1 MQESGEDYLETI
13 LLLKMRQGYV
23 RAIDIANEMGY
34 SKASISR
41 AVKILKEQELVY
53 LDDNRMINFT
63 PEGRAKA
70 EMIYERHQLITAFLN
85 QILEV
90 PVDIAENDACRI
102 EHVVSHETVQAII
115 KKMEESGFEKP
126 TSK

>member
-23 RAIDIANEMGY
+23 RSIDIANEMEY

-41 AVKILKEQELVY
+41 AIKILKEQNLVY

-63 PEGRAKA
+63 PAGKEKA
-70 EMIYERHQLITAFLN
+70 EMIYERHRIITAFLGQFLN
-85 QILEV
+85 VSQET
-90 PVDIAENDACRI
+90 AEKDACRI
-102 EHVVSHETVQAII
+102 EHVISEETIKAISQKLDEAGI
-115 KKMEESGFEKP
+115 KP
-126 TSK
+126 ASK

>member
-23 RAIDIANEMGY
+23 RAIDIANEMEY

-41 AVKILKEQELVY
+41 AVKILKEQGLVY

-70 EMIYERHQLITAFLN
+70 EMIYERHRLITAFLN
-85 QILEV
+85 QFLEV
-90 PVDIAENDACRI
+90 SADVAENDACRI
-102 EHVVSHETVQAII
+102 EHVVSEETVQAII
-115 KKMEESGFEKP
+115 KKMDESGLKP
-126 TSK
+126 ASK

>member
-23 RAIDIANEMGY
+23 RAIDIANEMEY

-41 AVKILKEQELVY
+41 AVKILKEQNLVY

-70 EMIYERHQLITAFLN
+70 ELIYERHRLITAFLN
-85 QILEV
+85 QFLEV
-90 PVDIAENDACRI
+90 PADIAESDACRI
-102 EHVVSHETVQAII
+102 EHVVSTETVQAII
-115 KKMEESGFEKP
+115 KKMEESGLKKP
-126 TSK
+126 ESK

>member
-23 RAIDIANEMGY
+23 RAIDVANEMEY

-41 AVKILKEQELVY
+41 AVKILKEQGLIY

-63 PEGRAKA
+63 EVGRKKA
-70 EMIYERHQLITAFLN
+70 EEIYHRHRLITDFLH
-85 QILEV
+85 EV
-90 PVDIAENDACRI
+90 LGVSKDTADKDACRI
-102 EHVVSHETVQAII
+102 EHVISEETIEQIAKAVE
-115 KKMEESGFEKP
+115 KKKFDKAE
-126 TSK
+126 

>member
-23 RAIDIANEMGY
+23 RAIDVANEMEY

-41 AVKILKEQELVY
+41 AVKILKEQGLIY

-63 PEGRAKA
+63 EVGRKKA
-70 EMIYERHQLITAFLN
+70 EEIYHRHRLITDYLH
-85 QILEV
+85 EV
-90 PVDIAENDACRI
+90 LGVSEDTAAKDACRI
-102 EHVVSHETVQAII
+102 EHVISAETIEKITQAVE
-115 KKMEESGFEKP
+115 KKKFDKAE
-126 TSK
+126 

>member
-23 RAIDIANEMGY
+23 RAIDIANEMEY

-41 AVKILKEQELVY
+41 AVKILKEQDLVY

-70 EMIYERHQLITAFLN
+70 EMIYERHRLITAFLN
-85 QILEV
+85 QFLEV
-90 PVDIAENDACRI
+90 PADIAESDACRI
-102 EHVVSHETVQAII
+102 EHVVSEETVQAII
-115 KKMEESGFEKP
+115 KKMEESGLKKP
-126 TSK
+126 ESK

>member
-23 RAIDIANEMGY
+23 RAIDIANEMEY

-41 AVKILKEQELVY
+41 AVKILKEQNLVY

-70 EMIYERHQLITAFLN
+70 EMIYERHRLITAFLN
-85 QILEV
+85 QFLEV
-90 PVDIAENDACRI
+90 PADIAESDACRI
-102 EHVVSHETVQAII
+102 EHVVSEETVQAII
-115 KKMEESGFEKP
+115 KKMEESGLKKP
-126 TSK
+126 ESK

>member
-23 RAIDIANEMGY
+23 RSIDVANEMEY

-41 AVKILKEQELVY
+41 AIKILKEQNLVY

-63 PEGRAKA
+63 PEGREKA
-70 EMIYERHQLITAFLN
+70 EMVYERHRIITAFLGEF
-85 QILEV
+85 LKV
-90 PVDIAENDACRI
+90 PQDTAEKDACRI
-102 EHVVSHETVQAII
+102 EHVISEETLKAISEKLDEAGI
-115 KKMEESGFEKP
+115 KSTEK
-126 TSK
+126 

>member
-23 RAIDIANEMGY
+23 RSIDIANEMEY

-41 AVKILKEQELVY
+41 AVKILKEQGLIY

-63 PEGRAKA
+63 EMGRKKA
-70 EMIYERHQLITAFLN
+70 EDIYRRHQLITDFLY
-85 QILEV
+85 EV
-90 PVDIAENDACRI
+90 LGVAAEVATKDACRI
-102 EHVVSHETVQAII
+102 EHVISEETIERMKEAVD
-115 KKMEESGFEKP
+115 KKKFDKAE
-126 TSK
+126 